1 MIGLDTNVF
10 VRLFVN
16 DNDRMSHAA
25 RQLLG
30 RNILFVPKTVVLES
44 VWILETKFGVTRPDI
59 HRLFGLAL
67 GMPQFEFEDGDTVV
81 DALAAA
87 ADGMEIEDALHLFAC
102 RDAGAFAT
110 FDKDLRRRAKA
121 VETAPSLID
130 PLDHS
135 P

>member
-1 MIGLDTNVF
+1 MIGVDTNVF

-16 DNDRMSHAA
+16 DNDRMSEAA
-25 RQLLG
+25 RQMLAQG
-30 RNILFVPKTVVLES
+30 SLFVPKTVVLES
-44 VWILETKFGVTRPDI
+44 VWVLETKFGVTRPDI
-59 HRLFGLAL
+59 HRLFGLAV
-67 GMPQFEFEDGDTVV
+67 GMPQFEFEDGDAVV

-87 ADGMEIEDALHLFAC
+87 AEGMEIEDALHLFSC

-121 VETAPSLID
+121 TATAPSPID
-130 PLDHS
+130 PLEYR